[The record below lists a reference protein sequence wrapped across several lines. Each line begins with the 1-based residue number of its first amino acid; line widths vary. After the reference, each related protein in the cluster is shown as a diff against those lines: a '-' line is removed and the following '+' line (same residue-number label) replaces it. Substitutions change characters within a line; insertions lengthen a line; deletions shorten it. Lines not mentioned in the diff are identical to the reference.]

1 MNNINIGRKTK
12 IINTKLGWRMRYVPK
27 GGDGR
32 TEWMGE
38 RGNSLCKPENQKIK
52 EFFKTYGLEGIK
64 YENGIVCFEGVY
76 VVEVKITIFESNRY
90 RNFRRADE
98 ACAVLWTKDRR
109 GCR

>member
-1 MNNINIGRKTK
+1 
-12 IINTKLGWRMRYVPK
+12 MRYVPK